1 MRVLI
6 EALDEH
12 LMNPVKPIGGLIRGG
27 PDPAASGPAG
37 TGDVTATDEGDEGT
51 DEDDADEDDDDLEE
65 GALGISA
72 IERLIKAVVTSPKV
86 TTVIATMAKKAKA
99 DEGAVDA
106 VLTALEAHLRITFP
120 LALRDAGVDVQKT
133 QASKAQRAARGIAKG
148 KSAIE
153 AIEMTDDEFLE
164 ALGEE
169 LEDTEG

>member
-12 LMNPVKPIGGLIRGG
+12 LMNPVKPIGGGLVRGG

-37 TGDVTATDEGDEGT
+37 TGDITATDEGDEGT
-51 DEDDADEDDDDLEE
+51 DEDDDDLEE
-65 GALGISA
+65 GALGVSA
-72 IERLIKAVVTSPKV
+72 IGRLIKAVVSSPKV
-86 TTVIATMAKKAKA
+86 ATVVATLARKAKA
-99 DEGAVDA
+99 DEGAVEA
-106 VLTALEAHLRITFP
+106 VLTALEAHLHIALP

-133 QASKAQRAARGIAKG
+133 QATRAQRAARGVAKG

-164 ALGEE
+164 ALSEE
-169 LEDTEG
+169 LEDTEN

>member
-27 PDPAASGPAG
+27 PDPAASGPGG
-37 TGDVTATDEGDEGT
+37 TGDVTATDEGDENT
-51 DEDDADEDDDDLEE
+51 DEDDDDDLEE
-65 GALGISA
+65 GALGVSA
-72 IERLIKAVVTSPKV
+72 IGRLIKAVVSSPKV
-86 TTVIATMAKKAKA
+86 ASVIATLARKAKA

-106 VLTALEAHLRITFP
+106 VLTALEAHLRITLP

-133 QASKAQRAARGIAKG
+133 QASKAQRGARGVAKG
-148 KSAIE
+148 KSAVE
-153 AIEMTDDEFLE
+153 ALELSDEEFLE

-169 LEDTEG
+169 LESIED